1 MCKVLSPGVFLS
13 VIHSRPAA
21 RRLFLAS
28 RLESPATL
36 FRSIRQ
42 KFRQDLDNQPLEGP

>member
-1 MCKVLSPGVFLS
+1 LSPGAFLS

-21 RRLFLAS
+21 RRLFLTS

-36 FRSIRQ
+36 FRSTRQ
-42 KFRQDLDNQPLEGP
+42 KLQQDLDYRPLEGP